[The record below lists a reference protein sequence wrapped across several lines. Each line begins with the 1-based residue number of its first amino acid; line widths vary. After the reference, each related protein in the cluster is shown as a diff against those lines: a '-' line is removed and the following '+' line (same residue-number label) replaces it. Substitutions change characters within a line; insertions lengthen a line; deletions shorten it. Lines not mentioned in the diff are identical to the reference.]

1 MNGYWKTVLTFLA
14 AAVMLV
20 GWGMT
25 WANQSARIHAN
36 RAEIGTL
43 KEKMDSV
50 ADQTSES
57 EKAIVRMETKIEYI
71 DMPDVLKDKYQYST
85 EASINKLKKTGV
97 DFDPQPLEE
106 SVKDYVQNYLAC
118 NRSYY

>member
-36 RAEIGTL
+36 QSEIGTL
-43 KEKMDSV
+43 KEKMASV

-71 DMPDVLKDKYQYST
+71 IK
-85 EASINKLKKTGV
+85 GV
-97 DFDPQPLEE
+97 DEIKAE
-106 SVKDYVQNYLAC
+106 VKSQ
-118 NRSYY
+118 